1 MKTCV
6 FITGTNCVGK
16 TTVAKRLQE
25 RFGGLRNNTKDTT
38 YCNDSRVCFAGI
50 YKNGIKHGGVDVL
63 NETRSLADIVR
74 RGMQTCDVVF
84 CEGSYLDTFGQN
96 LLNAILVGDSQLY
109 VYLYCNINTLAKRNA
124 QRADN
129 QQVMGG
135 VLRRMQN
142 RQKRTFLAA
151 KKYAA
156 IGVPVLS
163 FDTDQTSPEEIAE
176 TIINHLR
183 L

>member
-1 MKTCV
+1 M
-6 FITGTNCVGK
+6 
-16 TTVAKRLQE
+16 
-25 RFGGLRNNTKDTT
+25 RNEL
-38 YCNDSRVCFAGI
+38 I
-50 YKNGIKHGGVDVL
+50 
-63 NETRSLADIVR
+63 
-74 RGMQTCDVVF
+74 
-84 CEGSYLDTFGQN
+84 
-96 LLNAILVGDSQLY
+96 
-109 VYLYCNINTLAKRNA
+109 INKLW
-124 QRADN
+124 
-129 QQVMGG
+129 GG

>member
-25 RFGGLRNNTKDTT
+25 YFGGLRNNTKDTT

-50 YKNGIKHGGVDVL
+50 YKNDIKHGGVDVL

-74 RGMQTCDVVF
+74 RGLQTCDVVF

-96 LLNAILVGDSQLY
+96 LLNAIFSAESQLY
-109 VYLYCNINTLAKRNA
+109 VYLYCSGTTLAIRNA
-124 QRADN
+124 QRAEN
-129 QQVMGG
+129 QSVTGG
-135 VLRRMQN
+135 VLRRMLN
-142 RQKRTFLAA
+142 RQRRTFLAA
-151 KKYAA
+151 QKYAA

-163 FDTDQTSPEEIAE
+163 FDTDKTSPEEIAE
-176 TIINHLR
+176 TIISRLHL
-183 L
+183 